1 MLLPD
6 LVFEDAR
13 PLKAVD
19 SSERMA
25 EVRGGCLATQ
35 TTRVNPGLR
44 PMHFTHGSNGTST
57 GPMSYGTGA
66 LIEPIREPEAEGMG
80 PLRYVSGPTHP
91 TGRATLANTFAKGL
105 KKPVLIRQIA
115 AVGPVDFLVPPPYDE
130 TAIWAEVFVAV

>member
-57 GPMSYGTGA
+57 GLMSYGTGA

-80 PLRYVSGPTHP
+80 PSTLRLWAYTPHRACHP
-91 TGRATLANTFAKGL
+91 REYL
-105 KKPVLIRQIA
+105 R
-115 AVGPVDFLVPPPYDE
+115 
-130 TAIWAEVFVAV
+130 